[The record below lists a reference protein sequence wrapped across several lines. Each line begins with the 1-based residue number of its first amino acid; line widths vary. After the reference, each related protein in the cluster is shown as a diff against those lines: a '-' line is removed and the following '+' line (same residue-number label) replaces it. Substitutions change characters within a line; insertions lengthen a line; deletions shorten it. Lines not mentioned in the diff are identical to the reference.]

1 MVALEG
7 SAEAPRVILRRR
19 LELLEVRQP
28 YHAAAKMRLGEAE
41 EFLAVCRQ
49 DAHAAA
55 CHALRCALQEI
66 GQKGYVVAGAC
77 VLLGSGRNVTDLKTI
92 LGSHPLLHTADGV
105 FFREALQ
112 SACAACAVAV
122 RGVREKEASATAVK
136 ALRLSADELQRRIA
150 ELGSLIGPPWTQD
163 QKLSA
168 MAAWIVLADSE
179 LRRARQR

>member
-7 SAEAPRVILRRR
+7 TAGAPRVILRRR

-28 YHAAAKMRLGEAE
+28 YHAAAKMQLGEAE
-41 EFLAVCRQ
+41 EFLALCRQ

-55 CHALRCALQEI
+55 SHGLRCALQEI
-66 GQKGYVVAGAC
+66 GQKGYQLVGAC

-105 FFREALQ
+105 FFRDALL
-112 SACAACAVAV
+112 SACASCDVAV
-122 RGVREKEASATAVK
+122 RGVKEKEAGETAVK
-136 ALRLSADELQRRIA
+136 ALRLSLDELERRIA
-150 ELGSLIGPPWTQD
+150 DLGSLIGPPWTQD

-168 MAAWIVLADSE
+168 MGAWIVLADQSP
-179 LRRARQR
+179 